1 MNCQICHRPA
11 RHVELNVAGGF
22 TDYRITLF
30 VIFDSF
36 LFVTGISFLPIPAV
50 AGYLVAGQNISPA
63 RHIYSG

>member
-30 VIFDSF
+30 VILDSF
-36 LFVTGISFLPIPAV
+36 LFVTGISFLPIHSA
-50 AGYLVAGQNISPA
+50 ASRNGRCLMPA
-63 RHIYSG
+63 RRNAV